1 MPFVIYERL
10 MLRKPFFH
18 IRISATIT
26 SKLLSIERPTMTDS
40 QPINPD
46 VNITDTTNNNT
57 DKNFNNSTDKNLN
70 NDINKNDDVLDYLSV
85 DDYDY
90 ELPDSLIARYPL
102 AQRSASKLLYVAK
115 NNQKNTDS
123 QILDKQFSE
132 LPDLL
137 NTGDLIVF
145 NDTKVMKARLFGQKD
160 TGGKIEV
167 LIERLVEL
175 SDLDGATLHL
185 QTTDGATV
193 SQEHIAL
200 CHVKAS
206 KAPKLGQRLQI
217 ADGHMQAVMIGRQD
231 NLFILA
237 FEASILP
244 DLERYGELPIP
255 PYFERHADA
264 TDNTRYQTV
273 FHDPAKLASVAAP
286 TASLHFDELVLDKLA
301 AKGINTA
308 FVTLHVGA
316 GTFAPVKT
324 DNLLNHTMHS
334 EYAHLPQTT
343 ADLINQTHANGKQV
357 IAIGTTVTRVL
368 ETAYQKTAVNG
379 QALSSWAGDTDIF
392 IYPGFKFGVIDKL
405 FTNFHLPKS
414 TLLMLVSAFAGKAAI
429 EQAYQHAINTEYRFF
444 SYGDAMLLDK
454 KIQLQE

>member
-1 MPFVIYERL
+1 
-10 MLRKPFFH
+10 
-18 IRISATIT
+18 
-26 SKLLSIERPTMTDS
+26 MTNSHTVHSDT
-40 QPINPD
+40 NTL
-46 VNITDTTNNNT
+46 TDT
-57 DKNFNNSTDKNLN
+57 DENSSSLN
-70 NDINKNDDVLDYLSV
+70 YLSV

-90 ELPDSLIARYPL
+90 VLPDSLIARYPL
-102 AQRSASKLLYVAK
+102 TQRSASKLLYLPAD
-115 NNQKNTDS
+115 NQSNKAHIEDR
-123 QILDKQFSE
+123 FFAE

-137 NTGDLIVF
+137 DAGDLIVF

-160 TGGKIEV
+160 TGGKIET
-167 LIERLVEL
+167 LIERLVDI
-175 SDLDGATLHL
+175 SDLDITTLHL
-185 QTTDGATV
+185 KSTDGETV
-193 SQEHIAL
+193 NTEHIAL

-206 KAPKLGQRLQI
+206 KALKLGQRLQL
-217 ADGHMQAVMIGRQD
+217 ADGHMHAVMIGRQD

-237 FEASILP
+237 FDAPILP
-244 DLERYGELPIP
+244 HLELYGELPIP
-255 PYFERHADA
+255 PYFERHADD

-286 TASLHFDELVLDKLA
+286 TASLHFDETVLNKLA

-368 ETAYQKTAVNG
+368 ETAYQKTAVDG
-379 QALSSWAGDTDIF
+379 QALSSWSGDTDIF
-392 IYPGFKFGVIDKL
+392 IYPGFEFGVIDRL
-405 FTNFHLPKS
+405 LTNFHLPKS
-414 TLLMLVSAFAGKAAI
+414 TLLMLVSAFSGKRSI
-429 EQAYQHAINTEYRFF
+429 EYAYQHAINKQYRFF

-454 KIQLQE
+454 AAVT

>member
-1 MPFVIYERL
+1 
-10 MLRKPFFH
+10 
-18 IRISATIT
+18 
-26 SKLLSIERPTMTDS
+26 MTDS
-40 QPINPD
+40 QP
-46 VNITDTTNNNT
+46 VNLDTTCTDTA
-57 DKNFNNSTDKNLN
+57 DKNLDKSSVKN
-70 NDINKNDDVLDYLSV
+70 TNKMLDKNAETLEYLSV

-102 AQRSASKLLYVAK
+102 AQRSASKLLYLAT
-115 NNQKNTDS
+115 NQQKDSDS
-123 QILDKQFSE
+123 QIIDKQFSE

-137 NTGDLIVF
+137 NAGDLIVF

-167 LIERLVEL
+167 LIERLVNI
-175 SDLDGATLHL
+175 SDLDSTVL
-185 QTTDGATV
+185 QLETTDGK
-193 SQEHIAL
+193 SIDQEHIAL

-206 KAPKLGQRLQI
+206 KAPKLGQRLEI
-217 ADGHMQAVMIGRQD
+217 ADGHMQAVVIGRQE

-237 FEASILP
+237 FEALILP

-286 TASLHFDELVLDKLA
+286 TASLHFDKFVLDKLA
-301 AKGINTA
+301 AKGIHTA

-334 EYAHLPQTT
+334 EYAHLPQVT

-392 IYPGFKFGVIDKL
+392 IYPGFRFGVIDKL
-405 FTNFHLPKS
+405 LTNFHLPKS
-414 TLLMLVSAFAGKAAI
+414 TLLMLVSAFAGKAPI
-429 EQAYQHAINTEYRFF
+429 EQAYRHAINNYYRFF

-454 KIQLQE
+454 KIKA

>member
-1 MPFVIYERL
+1 
-10 MLRKPFFH
+10 
-18 IRISATIT
+18 
-26 SKLLSIERPTMTDS
+26 MTDS
-40 QPINPD
+40 QP
-46 VNITDTTNNNT
+46 VNLDTTCTDTVEKDLDKSSVKNTNKML
-57 DKNFNNSTDKNLN
+57 DKNAETLE
-70 NDINKNDDVLDYLSV
+70 YLSV

-102 AQRSASKLLYVAK
+102 AQRSASKLLYLAT
-115 NNQKNTDS
+115 NQQKDSDS
-123 QILDKQFSE
+123 QIIDKQFSE

-137 NTGDLIVF
+137 NAGDLIVF

-167 LIERLVEL
+167 LIERLVNI
-175 SDLDGATLHL
+175 SDLNSTVLKL
-185 QTTDGATV
+185 ETTDGK
-193 SQEHIAL
+193 SIDQEHIAL

-206 KAPKLGQRLQI
+206 KAPKLGQRLEI
-217 ADGHMQAVMIGRQD
+217 ADGHMQAVVIGRQE

-237 FEASILP
+237 FEALILP

-286 TASLHFDELVLDKLA
+286 TASLHFDKFVLDKLA
-301 AKGINTA
+301 AKGIHTA

-334 EYAHLPQTT
+334 EYAHLPQVT

-392 IYPGFKFGVIDKL
+392 IYPGFRFGVIDKL
-405 FTNFHLPKS
+405 LTNFHLPKS
-414 TLLMLVSAFAGKAAI
+414 TLLMLVSAFAGKAPI
-429 EQAYQHAINTEYRFF
+429 EQAYQHAIDNQYRFF
-444 SYGDAMLLDK
+444 SYGDTMLLDK
-454 KIQLQE
+454 KIKA

>member
-1 MPFVIYERL
+1 
-10 MLRKPFFH
+10 
-18 IRISATIT
+18 
-26 SKLLSIERPTMTDS
+26 MTDFHALDS
-40 QPINPD
+40 TTPTLIDND
-46 VNITDTTNNNT
+46 TDNN
-57 DKNFNNSTDKNLN
+57 
-70 NDINKNDDVLDYLSV
+70 VLDYLSV

-102 AQRSASKLLYVAK
+102 AQRSASKLLYLATD
-115 NNQKNTDS
+115 NQKNTASVQDR
-123 QILDKQFSE
+123 LFAE

-137 NTGDLIVF
+137 NAGDLIVF

-167 LIERLVEL
+167 LIERLVNL
-175 SDLDGATLHL
+175 SDLDVTTLHVE
-185 QTTDGATV
+185 TIDDTAV
-193 SQEHIAL
+193 NKEHIAL

-206 KAPKLGQRLQI
+206 KAPKLGQRVSL
-217 ADGHMQAVMIGRQD
+217 ADGHMNAVMIGRQD

-244 DLERYGELPIP
+244 HLELYGELPIP
-255 PYFERHADA
+255 PYFERHADD

-286 TASLHFDELVLDKLA
+286 TASLHFDESVLNQLTE
-301 AKGINTA
+301 KGINTA

-334 EYAHLPQTT
+334 EYAHLPQAT
-343 ADLINQTHANGKQV
+343 ADLINQTHANGNQV

-368 ETAYQKTAVNG
+368 ETAYQKTAVEG
-379 QALSSWAGDTDIF
+379 QPLSSWSGDTDIF
-392 IYPGFKFGVIDKL
+392 IYPGFKFGVIDRL
-405 FTNFHLPKS
+405 LTNFHLPKS
-414 TLLMLVSAFAGKAAI
+414 TLLMLVSAFSGKAAI
-429 EQAYQHAINTEYRFF
+429 EHAYQHAIEKQYRFF

-454 KIQLQE
+454 KAN

>member
-1 MPFVIYERL
+1 
-10 MLRKPFFH
+10 
-18 IRISATIT
+18 
-26 SKLLSIERPTMTDS
+26 MTDS
-40 QPINPD
+40 QL
-46 VNITDTTNNNT
+46 TDLDNNLTTHANNN
-57 DKNFNNSTDKNLN
+57 KS
-70 NDINKNDDVLDYLSV
+70 DDVLEYLSV
-85 DDYDY
+85 DDYNY
-90 ELPDSLIARYPL
+90 ELPDQLIARYPL
-102 AQRSASKLLYVAK
+102 AQRSASKLLYLAASNKKDDV
-115 NNQKNTDS
+115 S
-123 QILDKQFSE
+123 QIEDKLFSE
-132 LPDLL
+132 LPELL

-160 TGGKIEV
+160 TGGKVEV
-167 LIERLVEL
+167 LIERLVDITNL
-175 SDLDGATLHL
+175 NGTTLDLATLDDTL
-185 QTTDGATV
+185 ST
-193 SQEHIAL
+193 EKYIAL

-206 KAPKLGQRLQI
+206 KAPKLGQRLAL
-217 ADGHMQAVMIGRQD
+217 ADSHMNCVMIGRQE

-237 FEASILP
+237 FDAPILP
-244 DLERYGELPIP
+244 DLERHGELPIP

-286 TASLHFDELVLDKLA
+286 TASLHFDEIVLDKLA
-301 AKGINTA
+301 TKGIHTA

-334 EYAHLPQTT
+334 EYAHLPQAT

-429 EQAYQHAINTEYRFF
+429 EQAYQHAINTQYRFF

>member
-1 MPFVIYERL
+1 
-10 MLRKPFFH
+10 
-18 IRISATIT
+18 
-26 SKLLSIERPTMTDS
+26 MTDS
-40 QPINPD
+40 KALD
-46 VNITDTTNNNT
+46 STTPT
-57 DKNFNNSTDKNLN
+57 LID
-70 NDINKNDDVLDYLSV
+70 NDADHNVLDYLSV

-102 AQRSASKLLYVAK
+102 AQRSASKLLYLST
-115 NNQKNTDS
+115 NNQKNTASVQDR
-123 QILDKQFSE
+123 LFAE

-137 NTGDLIVF
+137 NAGDLIVF

-167 LIERLVEL
+167 LIERLVTL
-175 SDLDGATLHL
+175 SDLDVATLHIETVND
-185 QTTDGATV
+185 TTV
-193 SQEHIAL
+193 NKEHIAL

-206 KAPKLGQRLQI
+206 KAPKLGQRVSL
-217 ADGHMQAVMIGRQD
+217 ADGHMNAVMIGRQD

-237 FEASILP
+237 FEAPILP
-244 DLERYGELPIP
+244 HLELYGELPIP
-255 PYFERHADA
+255 PYFERHADD

-286 TASLHFDELVLDKLA
+286 TASLHFDESVLNQLTE
-301 AKGINTA
+301 KGINTA

-334 EYAHLPQTT
+334 EYAHLPQAT
-343 ADLINQTHANGKQV
+343 ADLINQTHANGNQV

-368 ETAYQKTAVNG
+368 ETAYQKTAIAG
-379 QALSSWAGDTDIF
+379 QPLSSWSGDTDIF
-392 IYPGFKFGVIDKL
+392 IYPGFKFGVIDRL
-405 FTNFHLPKS
+405 LTNFHLPKS
-414 TLLMLVSAFAGKAAI
+414 TLLMLVSAFSGKAAI
-429 EQAYQHAINTEYRFF
+429 EHAYQHAIEKQYRFF

-454 KIQLQE
+454 KANRT

>member
-1 MPFVIYERL
+1 
-10 MLRKPFFH
+10 ML
-18 IRISATIT
+18 
-26 SKLLSIERPTMTDS
+26 
-40 QPINPD
+40 
-46 VNITDTTNNNT
+46 
-57 DKNFNNSTDKNLN
+57 DKNAETLE
-70 NDINKNDDVLDYLSV
+70 YLSV

-102 AQRSASKLLYVAK
+102 AQRSASKLLYLAT
-115 NNQKNTDS
+115 NQQKDSDS
-123 QILDKQFSE
+123 QIIDKQFSE

-137 NTGDLIVF
+137 NAGDLIVF

-167 LIERLVEL
+167 LIERLVNI
-175 SDLDGATLHL
+175 SDLDSTVL
-185 QTTDGATV
+185 QLETTDGK
-193 SQEHIAL
+193 SIDQEHIAL

-206 KAPKLGQRLQI
+206 KAPKLGQRLEI
-217 ADGHMQAVMIGRQD
+217 ADGHMQAVVIGRQE

-237 FEASILP
+237 FEALILP

-286 TASLHFDELVLDKLA
+286 TASLHFDKFVLDKLA
-301 AKGINTA
+301 AKGIHTA

-334 EYAHLPQTT
+334 EYAHLPQVT

-392 IYPGFKFGVIDKL
+392 IYPGFRFGVIDKL
-405 FTNFHLPKS
+405 LTNFHLPKS

-429 EQAYQHAINTEYRFF
+429 EQAYQHAINNYYRFF

-454 KIQLQE
+454 KINVQA

>member
-1 MPFVIYERL
+1 
-10 MLRKPFFH
+10 
-18 IRISATIT
+18 
-26 SKLLSIERPTMTDS
+26 MTDS
-40 QPINPD
+40 QP
-46 VNITDTTNNNT
+46 VNLVTTCTDTA
-57 DKNFNNSTDKNLN
+57 DKNLDKSSVKN
-70 NDINKNDDVLDYLSV
+70 TNKMLDKNAETLEYLSV

-102 AQRSASKLLYVAK
+102 AQRSASKLLYLAT
-115 NNQKNTDS
+115 NQQKDSDS
-123 QILDKQFSE
+123 QIIDKQFSE

-137 NTGDLIVF
+137 NAGDLIVF

-167 LIERLVEL
+167 LIERLVNI
-175 SDLDGATLHL
+175 SDLDSTVL
-185 QTTDGATV
+185 QLETTDGK
-193 SQEHIAL
+193 SIDQEHIAL

-206 KAPKLGQRLQI
+206 KAPKLGQRLEI
-217 ADGHMQAVMIGRQD
+217 ADGHMQAVVIGRQE

-237 FEASILP
+237 FEAPILP

-286 TASLHFDELVLDKLA
+286 TASLHFDKFVLDKLA
-301 AKGINTA
+301 AKGIHTA

-334 EYAHLPQTT
+334 EYAHLPQVT

-392 IYPGFKFGVIDKL
+392 IYPGFRFGVIDKL
-405 FTNFHLPKS
+405 LTNFHLPKS
-414 TLLMLVSAFAGKAAI
+414 TLLMLVSAFAGKAPI
-429 EQAYQHAINTEYRFF
+429 EQAYQHAIDNQYRFF
-444 SYGDAMLLDK
+444 SYGDTMLLDK
-454 KIQLQE
+454 KINVQA

>member
-1 MPFVIYERL
+1 
-10 MLRKPFFH
+10 
-18 IRISATIT
+18 
-26 SKLLSIERPTMTDS
+26 MTDS
-40 QPINPD
+40 QP
-46 VNITDTTNNNT
+46 VNLVTTCTDTA
-57 DKNFNNSTDKNLN
+57 DKNLDKSSVKN
-70 NDINKNDDVLDYLSV
+70 TNKMLDKNAETLEYLSV

-102 AQRSASKLLYVAK
+102 AQRSASKLLYLAT
-115 NNQKNTDS
+115 NQQKDSDS
-123 QILDKQFSE
+123 QIIDKQFSE

-137 NTGDLIVF
+137 NAGDLIVF

-167 LIERLVEL
+167 LIERLVNI
-175 SDLDGATLHL
+175 SDLDSTVL
-185 QTTDGATV
+185 QLETTDGK
-193 SQEHIAL
+193 SIDQEHIAL

-206 KAPKLGQRLQI
+206 KAPKLGQRLEI
-217 ADGHMQAVMIGRQD
+217 ADGHMQAVVIGRQE

-237 FEASILP
+237 FEALILP

-286 TASLHFDELVLDKLA
+286 TASLHFDKFVLDKLA
-301 AKGINTA
+301 AKGIHTA

-334 EYAHLPQTT
+334 EYAHLPQVT

-392 IYPGFKFGVIDKL
+392 IYPGFRFGVIDKL
-405 FTNFHLPKS
+405 LTNFHLPKS
-414 TLLMLVSAFAGKAAI
+414 TLLMLVSAFAGKAPI
-429 EQAYQHAINTEYRFF
+429 EQAYQHAIDNQYRFF

-454 KIQLQE
+454 K

>member
-1 MPFVIYERL
+1 
-10 MLRKPFFH
+10 
-18 IRISATIT
+18 
-26 SKLLSIERPTMTDS
+26 MTDS
-40 QPINPD
+40 QP
-46 VNITDTTNNNT
+46 VNLVTTCTDTA
-57 DKNFNNSTDKNLN
+57 DKNLDKSSVKN
-70 NDINKNDDVLDYLSV
+70 TNKMLDKNAETLEYLSV

-102 AQRSASKLLYVAK
+102 AQRSASKLLYLAT
-115 NNQKNTDS
+115 NQQKDSDS
-123 QILDKQFSE
+123 QIIDKQFSE

-137 NTGDLIVF
+137 NAGDLIVF

-167 LIERLVEL
+167 LIERLVNI
-175 SDLDGATLHL
+175 SDLDSTVL
-185 QTTDGATV
+185 QLETTDGK
-193 SQEHIAL
+193 SIDQEHIAL

-206 KAPKLGQRLQI
+206 KAPKLGQRLEI
-217 ADGHMQAVMIGRQD
+217 ADGHMQAVVIGRQE

-237 FEASILP
+237 FEALILP

-286 TASLHFDELVLDKLA
+286 TASLHFDKFVLDKLA
-301 AKGINTA
+301 AKGIHTA

-334 EYAHLPQTT
+334 EYAHLPQVT

-392 IYPGFKFGVIDKL
+392 IYPGFRFGVIDKL
-405 FTNFHLPKS
+405 LTNFHLPKS
-414 TLLMLVSAFAGKAAI
+414 TLLMLVSAFAGKAPI
-429 EQAYQHAINTEYRFF
+429 EQAYQHAIDNQYRFF
-444 SYGDAMLLDK
+444 SYVDTMLLDK
-454 KIQLQE
+454 KINVQA

>member
-1 MPFVIYERL
+1 
-10 MLRKPFFH
+10 
-18 IRISATIT
+18 
-26 SKLLSIERPTMTDS
+26 MTDS
-40 QPINPD
+40 QP
-46 VNITDTTNNNT
+46 VNLDTTCTDTAEKNLDKSSVKNTNKML
-57 DKNFNNSTDKNLN
+57 DKNAETLE
-70 NDINKNDDVLDYLSV
+70 YLSV

-102 AQRSASKLLYVAK
+102 AQRSASKLLYLAT
-115 NNQKNTDS
+115 NQQKDSDS
-123 QILDKQFSE
+123 QIIDKQFSE

-137 NTGDLIVF
+137 NAGDLIVF

-167 LIERLVEL
+167 LIERLVNI
-175 SDLDGATLHL
+175 SDLDSTVL
-185 QTTDGATV
+185 QLETTDGK
-193 SQEHIAL
+193 SIDQEHIAL

-206 KAPKLGQRLQI
+206 KAPKLGQRLEI
-217 ADGHMQAVMIGRQD
+217 ADGHMQAVVIGRQE

-237 FEASILP
+237 FEAPILP

-286 TASLHFDELVLDKLA
+286 TASLHFDKFVLDKLA
-301 AKGINTA
+301 AKGIHTA

-334 EYAHLPQTT
+334 EYAHLPQVT

-392 IYPGFKFGVIDKL
+392 IYPGFRFGVIDKL
-405 FTNFHLPKS
+405 LTNFHLPKS
-414 TLLMLVSAFAGKAAI
+414 TLLMLVSAFAGKASI
-429 EQAYQHAINTEYRFF
+429 EQAYQHAINNYYRFF

-454 KIQLQE
+454 KIKA

>member
-1 MPFVIYERL
+1 
-10 MLRKPFFH
+10 
-18 IRISATIT
+18 
-26 SKLLSIERPTMTDS
+26 MTDS
-40 QPINPD
+40 QP
-46 VNITDTTNNNT
+46 VNLVTTCTDTA
-57 DKNFNNSTDKNLN
+57 DKNLDKSSVKN
-70 NDINKNDDVLDYLSV
+70 TNKMLDKNAETLEYLSV

-102 AQRSASKLLYVAK
+102 AQRSASKLLYLAT
-115 NNQKNTDS
+115 NQQKDSDS
-123 QILDKQFSE
+123 QIIDKQFSE

-137 NTGDLIVF
+137 NAGDLIVF

-167 LIERLVEL
+167 LIERLVNI
-175 SDLDGATLHL
+175 SDLDSTVL
-185 QTTDGATV
+185 QLETTDGK
-193 SQEHIAL
+193 SIDQEHIAL

-206 KAPKLGQRLQI
+206 KAPKLGQRLEI
-217 ADGHMQAVMIGRQD
+217 ADGHMQAVVIGRQE

-237 FEASILP
+237 FEALILP

-286 TASLHFDELVLDKLA
+286 TASLHFDKFVLDKLA
-301 AKGINTA
+301 AKGIHTA

-334 EYAHLPQTT
+334 EYAHLPQVT

-392 IYPGFKFGVIDKL
+392 IYPGFRFGVIDKL
-405 FTNFHLPKS
+405 LTNFHLPKS

-429 EQAYQHAINTEYRFF
+429 EQAYQHAINNYYRFF

-454 KIQLQE
+454 KINVQA